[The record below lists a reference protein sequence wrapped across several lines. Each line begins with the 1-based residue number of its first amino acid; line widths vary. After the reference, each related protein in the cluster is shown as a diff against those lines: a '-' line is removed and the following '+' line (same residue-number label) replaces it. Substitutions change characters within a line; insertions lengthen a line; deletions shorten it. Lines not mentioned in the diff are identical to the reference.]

1 MSTALASDLQ
11 ALPPSRAGSLTLLG
25 GVLCLNFCN
34 TTSGRGTSQVQEH
47 LRSFDNLLAWA
58 KHAGAVDD
66 QVARRLESD
75 PPSPAEG
82 ERILARALEL
92 RAALHA
98 IFASAMAG
106 ISAPANS
113 LADLNAVLSEAMG
126 ATALLPADGGY
137 VWDWPKGP
145 LAPDRVLWAV
155 ARSAAELLIDG
166 DLTRLRVC
174 PGCFCGWMF
183 LDRTRNGKRRWC
195 EMEICGSRNKMRRYH
210 QRQRD
215 GHHSH
220 GRPDTP
226 F

>member
-1 MSTALASDLQ
+1 MSMALASEPQ

-25 GVLCLNFCN
+25 GALCLNFCN

-47 LRSFDNLLAWA
+47 LRSFENLLAWA
-58 KHAGAVDD
+58 RHAGALDD
-66 QVARRLESD
+66 EMARQFESH

-82 ERILARALEL
+82 ARVLARALEL

-106 ISAPANS
+106 MPAPANS
-113 LADLNAVLSEAMG
+113 LADLNAVLAEAMG
-126 ATALLPADGGY
+126 ATALMPANDGY

-145 LAPDRVLWAV
+145 PVADRILWAV

-166 DLTRLRVC
+166 DLSRLRVC

-215 GHHSH
+215 GQT
-220 GRPDTP
+220 RPDTP

>member
-1 MSTALASDLQ
+1 MSIASASEIQ
-11 ALPPSRAGSLTLLG
+11 PLPPSRAGSLTLLG
-25 GVLCLNFCN
+25 GALCLNFCN
-34 TTSGRGTSQVQEH
+34 TTSGRGTSQAQEH

-58 KHAGAVDD
+58 RHAGALDD
-66 QVARRLESD
+66 QAARQFEAR

-82 ERILARALEL
+82 ERVLARALEL

-106 ISAPANS
+106 MPAPANS
-113 LADLNAVLSEAMG
+113 LADLNAVLAQAMG
-126 ATALLPADGGY
+126 AAALMQANGGY
-137 VWDWPKGP
+137 VWDWPNGP
-145 LAPDRVLWAV
+145 PAGERILWAV
-155 ARSAAELLIDG
+155 ARSAAELLTEG

-183 LDRTRNGKRRWC
+183 LDRTRNGRRRWC

-210 QRQRD
+210 QRQR
-215 GHHSH
+215 GHQPASS
-220 GRPDTP
+220 RADTP